1 MQTTEIEYK
10 KLEKSDLKNFFVNHY
25 NGPDTDIKV
34 ETNNNILIFKGTCK
48 TKLDDLDK
56 IYEYI
61 DNQSY
66 LKTVFQT
73 PFVFFTDRFNDDRI
87 MKMYIYND
95 GKVVK
100 ESNYNLTDLGISID
114 SKKYTNLESIK
125 QKREEEQR
133 KQEEKKRKQE
143 EEQRKQEEEQRKQEE
158 EQRKQEE
165 EQRKQERSR
174 EIKQKLNKNRQLNN
188 KLEEENQIKNKINDI
203 ISESNTAYTK
213 LIKTPT
219 EDEIQKFYNDYN
231 LIFYTLLQ
239 ENKDKNTVLLK
250 YILEKKKQMI

>member
-143 EEQRKQEEEQRKQEE
+143 EEQRKQE
-158 EQRKQEE
+158 
-165 EQRKQERSR
+165 RSR